1 MQTTQV
7 INIDDIVGIGKSIIM
22 WLAGMGIIIDLT
34 PGIKLQPV
42 RWLLKQL
49 GNLLNHDIKKQIET
63 LQDDLTTHKVD
74 SWRHEILS
82 FANSCMNHEKHTK
95 EEFDHVIEIHDD
107 YEAYIKKN
115 NIENGRVK
123 ADYAYIQK
131 IYMRCCENN
140 SFLSIKAEDY
150 E

>member
-1 MQTTQV
+1 MPTEEMFIQTIKET
-7 INIDDIVGIGKSIIM
+7 IG
-22 WLAGMGIIIDLT
+22 WLAGLGIIIDLT

-42 RWLLKQL
+42 RWLIKQL
-49 GNLLNHDIKKQIET
+49 GNLLNHDIKKQLDT

-74 SWRHEILS
+74 SWRHEILT

-115 NIENGRVK
+115 NIKNGRVK
-123 ADYAYIQK
+123 ANYAYIQK

-140 SFLSIKAEDY
+140 SFLSVKAEDY